1 MKTNN
6 STNVYILNGNVDSVF
21 HPKIKMKVFDSFVN
35 IGKSDICLTLSNELI
50 DFIHSSVRF
59 AACCKNKDKRDD
71 FICHINEI
79 LNNFVTDELYKNI
92 ICSISEKENE
102 IKILNSKND
111 IVFKNINNVVE
122 HINHDDDNVN
132 RPYYVIVELNADDNN
147 FDILFFKSEPPTY
160 SYEYLLCLK
169 CEFIN

>member
-6 STNVYILNGNVDSVF
+6 STNVYILNGNVDSIF
-21 HPKIKMKVFDSFVN
+21 HPKIKMKVFNSFVN
-35 IGKSDICLTLSNELI
+35 IGKSDICVTLSNELI
-50 DFIHSSVRF
+50 DFIRSSVRF

-71 FICHINEI
+71 FIRHINEM
-79 LNNFVTDELYKNI
+79 LNNSVTDELYKNI

-102 IKILNSKND
+102 IKILNSND

-122 HINHDDDNVN
+122 YINHNDNFNVN
-132 RPYYVIVELNADDNN
+132 RPYYVIVDLNADENN
-147 FDILFFKSEPPTY
+147 FDILFFKSEPPIY

-169 CEFIN
+169 CEFID